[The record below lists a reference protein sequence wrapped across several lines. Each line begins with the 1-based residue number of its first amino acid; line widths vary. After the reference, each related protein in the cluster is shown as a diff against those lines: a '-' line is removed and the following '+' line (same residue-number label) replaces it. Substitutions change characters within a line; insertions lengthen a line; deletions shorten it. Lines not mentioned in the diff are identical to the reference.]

1 MHPYINDQSSDPPKL
16 KVYLNLDNLVGL
28 PADSVWEEVSG
39 DAVWQR
45 LQADGFTGV
54 QLTDFETACPPDFLG
69 YGGLDRIN
77 HPEETEVVFAR
88 HAERGDAFL
97 TLHVGWGM
105 ESDQEMD
112 ALVSTILTAQN
123 QYNLP
128 TFIETHRA
136 TITQDM
142 WRTVELT
149 KRFPA
154 VRFNGDFS
162 HLYCGQEIVYGD
174 FEAKLAFLQPVF
186 DRVGFVHGR
195 IAAPGYMQAP
205 IETLDAPPRAALGRD
220 YLADFKSM
228 WTRAMA
234 GFLQNAG
241 PGDVLIF
248 TPELLRPEIYYARAF
263 PGPDGQLVEESDR
276 YAQALLYRQLA
287 EQCFA
292 AAQAQVEA

>member
-1 MHPYINDQSSDPPKL
+1 MNPYINDQSSDPPKL

-162 HLYCGQEIVYGD
+162 QSTVISRPSSRSCNRCLIASVLCMDALPLRATCRRRSRHLMPHPVRPWAGITSRISKAYGRGPWLGSS
-174 FEAKLAFLQPVF
+174 KTPV
-186 DRVGFVHGR
+186 
-195 IAAPGYMQAP
+195 P
-205 IETLDAPPRAALGRD
+205 
-220 YLADFKSM
+220 
-228 WTRAMA
+228 AM
-234 GFLQNAG
+234 
-241 PGDVLIF
+241 
-248 TPELLRPEIYYARAF
+248 
-263 PGPDGQLVEESDR
+263 S
-276 YAQALLYRQLA
+276 
-287 EQCFA
+287 
-292 AAQAQVEA
+292 